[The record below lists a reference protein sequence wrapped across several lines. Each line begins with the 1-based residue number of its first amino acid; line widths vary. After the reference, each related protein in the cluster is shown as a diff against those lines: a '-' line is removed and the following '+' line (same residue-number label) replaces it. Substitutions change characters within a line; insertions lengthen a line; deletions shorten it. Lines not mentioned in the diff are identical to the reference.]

1 MIQSSCTFSIDMLK
15 DTVKVCTYKH
25 RDLMK
30 ITVVLVKG
38 MANVYCV
45 FNCVMDV
52 SLRIWG
58 FLILTVPDYNI

>member
-1 MIQSSCTFSIDMLK
+1 
-15 DTVKVCTYKH
+15 
-25 RDLMK
+25 MK
-30 ITVVLVKG
+30 ITIVLVKG

-58 FLILTVPDYNI
+58 FLILTVLDYNI